1 MRTETQRIDQ
11 YGAKTAAT
19 TVGLKVAA
27 RLTGMKTGFAA
38 AINLLVP
45 ILQQVQALLNAADI
59 PTIRYPFYYAYA
71 REIFHKE
78 TQGINGDSLAS
89 AAQSLHDKWEANG
102 LATATLIE
110 IADTVFSITVT

>member
-1 MRTETQRIDQ
+1 MRTETERTDQ
-11 YGAKTAAT
+11 YAAKTAAT

-27 RLTGMKTGFAA
+27 RLTGMKTGFEA
-38 AINLLVP
+38 AINQIVP
-45 ILQQVQALLNAADI
+45 IMQQVQGLLNAASI

-71 REIFHKE
+71 REIWHKE
-78 TQGINGDSLAS
+78 NEGING
-89 AAQSLHDKWEANG
+89 AALTVAVQSLHDKWEANG